1 MIPAAFDYKVAESAE
16 QAIAL
21 LGEYG
26 DESKLLAG
34 GHSLIPMMKFRLAAP
49 TVLIDVGRITD
60 LSYIRE
66 ADGHLAIGAMTKHV
80 ELETS
85 DVVAQHAPHA
95 WPCCLARRRPV
106 GPPSRHARRHARP
119 QRPRLRSAGSSAG
132 ARWHHRGP
140 GPWWHAERSRPTS
153 SSPATSSRYLLPTR

>member
-26 DESKLLAG
+26 DEAKLLAG

-49 TVLIDVGRITD
+49 AVLIDVARISD

-66 ADGHLAIGAMTKHV
+66 ADGHLAIGAMTKHFEV
-80 ELETS
+80 ETS
-85 DVVAQHAPHA
+85 DVVAQHAPM
-95 WPCCLARRRPV
+95 LASRCSARWRP
-106 GPPSRHARRHARP
+106 GGAPSRHARRHAGP
-119 QRPRLRSAGSSAG
+119 QRSCV
-132 ARWHHRGP
+132 
-140 GPWWHAERSRPTS
+140 
-153 SSPATSSRYLLPTR
+153 

>member
-1 MIPAAFDYKVAESAE
+1 MIPASFDYKVAESAE

-49 TVLIDVGRITD
+49 TVLIDVARITD

-66 ADGHLAIGAMTKHV
+66 AGDHLAIGAMTKHV

-85 DVVAQHAPHA
+85 AAVAQHAPMLGHVA
-95 WPCCLARRRPV
+95 SLVLVRL
-106 GPPSRHARRHARP
+106 
-119 QRPRLRSAGSSAG
+119 QRM
-132 ARWHHRGP
+132 
-140 GPWWHAERSRPTS
+140 S
-153 SSPATSSRYLLPTR
+153 SSPGTSSQSLQLTRSSPRSVFLQAPVAGTTKSSIAVPKTGPLLVSALPTVAKASVW

>member
-49 TVLIDVGRITD
+49 TVLIDVARITD
-60 LSYIRE
+60 LNYIRE
-66 ADGHLAIGAMTKHV
+66 DGDHLAIGAMTRHV
-80 ELETS
+80 ELETWAAVAEHAPMLGHVASLVGDPSVRHRGTLGGTLAHS
-85 DVVAQHAPHA
+85 DPASDLPAAVLALGGTIVAQGD
-95 WPCCLARRRPV
+95 RKSV
-106 GPPSRHARRHARP
+106 V
-119 QRPRLRSAGSSAG
+119 
-132 ARWHHRGP
+132 
-140 GPWWHAERSRPTS
+140 
-153 SSPATSSRYLLPTR
+153 